1 MANTKKTSRK
11 EGHRCPMCN
20 LRIVNEAEW
29 ERHVVECGR
38 QRRQKKFEC
47 VDCDYAT
54 NKKSDMGRHRRT
66 RHSEISLTA
75 ADSGTDDWEQLD
87 PGNLSDVVG
96 GALQNSPSDE
106 VCQRK
111 PTRPAPV
118 SAPVLKSIACQDP
131 LTPRAPS
138 PFQHPMTTPRKRASV
153 QLDVPSNSAS
163 LSCAFREASTQTYSN
178 LVDASTLTTMGCAEM
193 STQTEGGKRR
203 RLDRVQETYQ
213 RDERTVVEVHEEE
226 DWI

>member
-1 MANTKKTSRK
+1 MVNTKITPRK

-20 LRIVNEAEW
+20 LRILNEFEW

-38 QRRQKKFEC
+38 QRRQKKFEYT
-47 VDCDYAT
+47 DCDYAT

-66 RHSEISLTA
+66 RHSDVVSAA

-96 GALQNSPSDE
+96 STSQNRPADE

-118 SAPVLKSIACQDP
+118 SAPIAKSIASQDP

-138 PFQHPMTTPRKRASV
+138 PFRHPMTTPRKRASIH
-153 QLDVPSNSAS
+153 LDAPPVP
-163 LSCAFREASTQTYSN
+163 LPCLTREASTQTDHQ
-178 LVDASTLTTMGCAEM
+178 LVDASTLKNKDCGEKGI
-193 STQTEGGKRR
+193 QTEGDKRR

-213 RDERTVVEVHEEE
+213 KDGKTVVEVHEEE
-226 DWI
+226 S

>member
-1 MANTKKTSRK
+1 MVNTKITPRK

-20 LRIVNEAEW
+20 LRFLDEVEW

-47 VDCDYAT
+47 AECDYAT

-66 RHSEISLTA
+66 RHSEVVSAA

-96 GALQNSPSDE
+96 STSQSRPAE
-106 VCQRK
+106 AVCQRK
-111 PTRPAPV
+111 PTKPAPV
-118 SAPVLKSIACQDP
+118 SAPISKSIASQDP

-138 PFQHPMTTPRKRASV
+138 PFRHPMTTPRKRSSVHLDAPPV
-153 QLDVPSNSAS
+153 QLPS
-163 LSCAFREASTQTYSN
+163 LTREASTQTDMYHQ
-178 LVDASTLTTMGCAEM
+178 LVDARTLTDKDCEEKG
-193 STQTEGGKRR
+193 TQTEKEKRR

-213 RDERTVVEVHEEE
+213 KDGKTVVEVHEEE
-226 DWI
+226 SWF

>member
-1 MANTKKTSRK
+1 MVNTKTTSRK

-20 LRIVNEAEW
+20 LRILNEAEW

-54 NKKSDMGRHRRT
+54 NKKSDLGRHRRT
-66 RHSEISLTA
+66 RHGEMVLTA

-96 GALQNSPSDE
+96 STSQNCPADE

-131 LTPRAPS
+131 RTPCVPAP
-138 PFQHPMTTPRKRASV
+138 FRHPMTTPRKRASI
-153 QLDVPSNSAS
+153 QLNVPSAQF
-163 LSCAFREASTQTYSN
+163 SCISREASTQTYRQ
-178 LVDASTLTTMGCAEM
+178 LVDASTLTVTDCSEM
-193 STQTEGGKRR
+193 CTQTEGEKRR

-213 RDERTVVEVHEEE
+213 KDGRTVVEVHEEE
-226 DWI
+226 NWF